1 MQAAR
6 NQIAAMAAEC
16 CAVLKQSNDDEPK
29 LPRPLH
35 STHLLWMCGQ
45 IQTQA
50 KNWPVSRLHRWIG
63 FVQAGIL
70 TNRILDLDAIKAMF
84 DEVKRSTAAIAE
96 DVDLIDH
103 LDVEHTFSLDIGGQG

>member
-1 MQAAR
+1 MQEAR
-6 NQIAAMAAEC
+6 NQIAAIAAEC
-16 CAVLKQSNDDEPK
+16 C
-29 LPRPLH
+29 
-35 STHLLWMCGQ
+35 G
-45 IQTQA
+45 
-50 KNWPVSRLHRWIG
+50 LHRWIG